1 MIVAAAQ
8 FPSAVLDI
16 EANAARTAGLI
27 AEAAGRGAELIVF
40 AELGLTGYELEAI
53 AAGPE
58 RCVLAPDDPRL
69 APVRDACRAAGVA
82 AAVSGPGRGPSGT
95 ADGMAIATFVYGPDG
110 ALLTRYDKHHLYG
123 RETELFTPGPTAGGR
138 FTYRGL
144 KFALATC
151 YDNAFP
157 EVAER
162 AAADG
167 CQAYLASSF
176 HDSVERTDEYA
187 TLARDHGFDVLLAN
201 GTGPRSGGVG
211 CGYSGIWAAD
221 GSGLARVTG
230 ETGLGLA
237 EVGVTAGPLSEARVP
252 SGPDPEESEPA
263 GISGGRAAG

>member
-1 MIVAAAQ
+1 MIVATAQ
-8 FPSAVLDI
+8 FPSAAWDI

-27 AEAAGRGAELIVF
+27 AEAAGRGAELVVF

-58 RCVLAPDDPRL
+58 RCVLSPDDPRL

-82 AAVSGPGRGPSGT
+82 AAVNGPGSGPSGT

-123 RETELFTPGPTAGGR
+123 QENELFTPGPTAGGR

-157 EVAER
+157 EVPER

-167 CQAYLASSF
+167 CQVYLASSF

-187 TLARDHGFDVLLAN
+187 ALARNHGFDVLLAN

-211 CGYSGIWAAD
+211 CGHSGIWAAN

-230 ETGLGLA
+230 EDGLA
-237 EVGVTAGPLSEARVP
+237 LAEAGVAAGSLSGGSEGPLPEGSET
-252 SGPDPEESEPA
+252 A
-263 GISGGRAAG
+263 GISGGRVAG